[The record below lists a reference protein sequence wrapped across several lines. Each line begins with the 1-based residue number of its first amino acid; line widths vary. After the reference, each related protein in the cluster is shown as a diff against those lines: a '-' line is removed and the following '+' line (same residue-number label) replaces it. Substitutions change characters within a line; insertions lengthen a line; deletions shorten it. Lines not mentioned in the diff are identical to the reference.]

1 MYPYSRY
8 ILWRGILTLGPPVS
22 GVSLL
27 KEIAPSSPWNGDKL
41 QWENARTFRSSP
53 KKATSASLEVAC
65 DSLPLCL
72 HRCFFRNRQPPSIF
86 TSQSQDLKI
95 IIIVNYIYV
104 TMCYLAM
111 IDVLL
116 LCSPIDLVP
125 IAQIEVIFSKILR
138 CFFMRRCKG
147 AFLEVN
153 ILTRNFTIGL
163 WLSNFYL
170 QTVRSSSL
178 RV

>member
-8 ILWRGILTLGPPVS
+8 ILWRGILTLGPPIS

-53 KKATSASLEVAC
+53 KQATSASLEVAC

-72 HRCFFRNRQPPSIF
+72 HRCFFRNRQLPSIL

-95 IIIVNYIYV
+95 LIIVNYIYI
-104 TMCYLAM
+104 CICDY
-111 IDVLL
+111 VLPSNDRCTSAVFPNRPSAHSTDRGNL
-116 LCSPIDLVP
+116 L
-125 IAQIEVIFSKILR
+125 
-138 CFFMRRCKG
+138 
-147 AFLEVN
+147 
-153 ILTRNFTIGL
+153 
-163 WLSNFYL
+163 
-170 QTVRSSSL
+170 
-178 RV
+178 

>member
-1 MYPYSRY
+1 M
-8 ILWRGILTLGPPVS
+8 
-22 GVSLL
+22 
-27 KEIAPSSPWNGDKL
+27 
-41 QWENARTFRSSP
+41 
-53 KKATSASLEVAC
+53 
-65 DSLPLCL
+65 
-72 HRCFFRNRQPPSIF
+72 
-86 TSQSQDLKI
+86 
-95 IIIVNYIYV
+95 

-125 IAQIEVIFSKILR
+125 IAQIEVIFSKNLR

-163 WLSNFYL
+163 WLSISICK
-170 QTVRSSSL
+170 QSDL